1 MGKQKGRVL
10 KDEKDE
16 LIRKKEDLNL
26 QLSDQKLSFPEA
38 RDKLLNKVKED
49 NQIILKSE
57 RRKTELKKEIENEMQ
72 ERKAPQGELQ
82 KYEILYQK
90 DKEMTEYIES
100 FEENKE
106 KEIKAIE
113 NIENEIIKILEY
125 SSEQIKRKVI
135 LPTKD
140 E

>member
-57 RRKTELKKEIENEMQ
+57 RRKTELKKVIENYNKQLKEMENEMQ

-90 DKEMTEYIES
+90 D
-100 FEENKE
+100 
-106 KEIKAIE
+106 
-113 NIENEIIKILEY
+113 
-125 SSEQIKRKVI
+125 
-135 LPTKD
+135 
-140 E
+140 